1 MASREPLNKE
11 QIEQAL
17 AELDNWNFEDD
28 QLVTSFEFE
37 DFRSAVSF
45 IVRIAFEAEEMN
57 HHPEIFNVYNVVD
70 IGLNTHDAGGKVTTM
85 DVDLAKRIDAL

>member
-1 MASREPLNKE
+1 MASREPLSKE

-17 AELDNWNFEDD
+17 KDLEDWNFEDD

-45 IVRIAFEAEEMN
+45 IVRVAFEAEEMN
-57 HHPEIFNVYNVVD
+57 HHPEIFNVYNTVD
-70 IGLNTHDAGGKVTTM
+70 IGLNTHDAGGKVTAT
-85 DVDLAKRIDAL
+85 DVELAKKIDAL